1 MNKILELEALRGFAA
16 IYVVFHH
23 SLSVFFQSNTI
34 TREVFKYGQE
44 AVMIFFLLSGFVI
57 AMSMDKKH
65 YTFKEYFLH
74 RFLRIYSVFL
84 IAIAISGLIYFYLN
98 PLFTLDLGQMFLN
111 LIMMQDYSGVKPGT
125 FTDPIFN
132 NNPLWSLSYEWW
144 FYMIFFAH
152 FALYRKNP
160 EKHTLFL
167 IIAFG
172 ISMLGVI
179 SYKIGY
185 NQISL
190 FLMYYYIWFSG
201 AFVYFIF
208 KTSENLRKHLL
219 LLFAGYLLVIMTY
232 GYLFIYHEK
241 ISHLVDHPILELRHY
256 LASMVLLIF
265 AIVIYLKIHV
275 ILKSN
280 FVYLKLRNFF
290 AYFAPISFGIYVI
303 HFPIKNLLTH
313 YDMNGWLK
321 LFLLF
326 SISILLSYIVE
337 VIFFDFLKKKLLRT
351 SPKMPLKKSYD

>member
-23 SLSVFFQSNTI
+23 TLSVFFQSNAI
-34 TREVFKYGQE
+34 TSGIFKYGQE

-57 AMSMDKKH
+57 AMSIDKKH

-98 PLFTLDLGQMFLN
+98 PLSILDFKQLLLN
-111 LIMMQDYSGVKPGT
+111 LIMMQDHSGMKPGT

-144 FYMIFFAH
+144 FYIIFFAH

-160 EKHTLFL
+160 QKHTQFL
-167 IIAFG
+167 LIAFA
-172 ISMLGVI
+172 ISMTGVI

-208 KTSENLRKHLL
+208 KTSENWKKHLL
-219 LLFAGYLLVIMTY
+219 LLFTGYLLIIMTY

-241 ISHLVDHPILELRHY
+241 ISHLVDHPVLELRHY
-256 LASMVLLIF
+256 LASMFFLIF
-265 AIVIYLKIHV
+265 AIVIYFKAHAKLE
-275 ILKSN
+275 SN
-280 FVYLKLRNFF
+280 SIYLKLRDFF
-290 AYFAPISFGIYVI
+290 AYFAPISFGLYVI
-303 HFPIKNLLTH
+303 HYPVKNLLLH
-313 YDMNGWLK
+313 YEMSGWLK
-321 LFLLF
+321 LLLVF
-326 SISILLSYIVE
+326 AISIPLSYVIE
-337 VIFFDFLKKKLLRT
+337 VMFFSFLKKKVFW
-351 SPKMPLKKSYD
+351 KSRKNNNEVTE